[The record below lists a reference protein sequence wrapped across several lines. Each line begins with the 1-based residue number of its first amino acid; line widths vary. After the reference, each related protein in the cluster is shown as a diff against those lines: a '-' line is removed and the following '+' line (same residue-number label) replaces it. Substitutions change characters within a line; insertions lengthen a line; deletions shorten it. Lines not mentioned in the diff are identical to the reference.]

1 MSTGWLLADSSWN
14 AFLQQVLQSPVFAV
28 GLTLVVYQLGVLL
41 FQRLHRPSWLPPIVT
56 GTLLLALV
64 IYLLPVDYAGYYED
78 AGLITFLLGPATVA
92 LAIPLYL
99 QFHHIRQLAMPV
111 LVTLLVAAPLAI
123 VIAVTLAWSLG
134 ADLGVL
140 LSLAP
145 KSVTAPI
152 AVSLADILGGIG
164 PLTVGVVGI
173 TGIFVSVITPGLCK
187 LMKIDDERILGF
199 VMGLTGHGAATARA
213 FEISPTVGV
222 FSSLALGLTGAF
234 TAILLPL
241 CLWWL

>member
-1 MSTGWLLADSSWN
+1 MGFVLEPSRWD
-14 AFLQQVLQSPVFAV
+14 AFLHTVLQSPVFAV
-28 GLTLVVYQLGVLL
+28 GLTLLVYQLGILL
-41 FQRLHRPSWLPPIVT
+41 FRRLNRPSWLPPIVS
-56 GTLLLALV
+56 GTLMLGLV
-64 IYLLPVDYAGYYED
+64 IYLLPLEYARYYQD

-92 LAIPLYL
+92 LAIPLYR

-111 LVTLLVAAPLAI
+111 LVTLLLAAPLAI

-134 ADLGVL
+134 ADPAVL

-152 AVSLADILGGIG
+152 AVSLAEILGGIG

-173 TGIFVSVITPGLCK
+173 TGIFVSVIAPWLCR